1 MYAPAWSPT
10 EHVFT
15 VKDEDGDSE
24 GRQKSGMCMLP
35 EEVLPRVLLEQ
46 NVYVRIPKLTRVVC
60 KCSSFYF
67 RLDLSWSHSGDLVS
81 C

>member
-1 MYAPAWSPT
+1 MPLILFIACTPPARSPT

-24 GRQKSGMCMLP
+24 GCQKLGMCMLP

-46 NVYVRIPKLTRVVC
+46 NVYVRIPKLTT
-60 KCSSFYF
+60 SSLQVQQFLLPF
-67 RLDLSWSHSGDLVS
+67 RP
-81 C
+81 

>member
-1 MYAPAWSPT
+1 MYAPAGSPT

-15 VKDEDGDSE
+15 VKDEDGDSV

-46 NVYVRIPKLTRVVC
+46 NVYVRIPKLTT
-60 KCSSFYF
+60 SSLQVQQFLLPS
-67 RLDLSWSHSGDLVS
+67 RP
-81 C
+81 